1 MDTLVKD
8 GRIIAS
14 SRVDLAR
21 SLIAAVVRA
30 GTPKP
35 DISTVDAFKR
45 TLENAKSIAYSDSAS
60 GVYIENVLYKQLGVS
75 PAVKA
80 KSKMIPADPVGE
92 IVARG
97 EAELGFQQL
106 SELLPV
112 EGIAILGPIP
122 TEIQKVTLYAA
133 GVAAGAKEPE
143 AAAALIKFLSAPAA
157 LQPSRR
163 RVWSPAAPT
172 RNLRAFR
179 TGSRAYSPH
188 HAPDQKAETERDRDR
203 RDRPRPQ

>member
-1 MDTLVKD
+1 M
-8 GRIIAS
+8 
-14 SRVDLAR
+14 
-21 SLIAAVVRA
+21 
-30 GTPKP
+30 
-35 DISTVDAFKR
+35 
-45 TLENAKSIAYSDSAS
+45 
-60 GVYIENVLYKQLGVS
+60 LYKQLGVS

-80 KSKMIPADPVGE
+80 KSKIIPADPVGE

-157 LQPSRR
+157 
-163 RVWSPAAPT
+163 APT
-172 RNLRAFR
+172 IKK
-179 TGSRAYSPH
+179 TGLEPGGTDKK
-188 HAPDQKAETERDRDR
+188 P
-203 RDRPRPQ
+203 